1 MIGGKY
7 FEKPVEGHPASH
19 YKEGVEMVVRV
30 AEGKQNHPVVRG
42 VGDIVTDD
50 ECYRGMWHAPGIQV
64 LMETSNELNDRP
76 VVYIG
81 PGENS
86 KAVYIQLGHSTY
98 THLHP
103 GYRKLVNN
111 AILWA
116 AGRSQ

>member
-1 MIGGKY
+1 
-7 FEKPVEGHPASH
+7 
-19 YKEGVEMVVRV
+19 
-30 AEGKQNHPVVRG
+30 
-42 VGDIVTDD
+42 
-50 ECYRGMWHAPGIQV
+50 
-64 LMETSNELNDRP
+64 METSNELNDRP

-81 PGENS
+81 PGQNS